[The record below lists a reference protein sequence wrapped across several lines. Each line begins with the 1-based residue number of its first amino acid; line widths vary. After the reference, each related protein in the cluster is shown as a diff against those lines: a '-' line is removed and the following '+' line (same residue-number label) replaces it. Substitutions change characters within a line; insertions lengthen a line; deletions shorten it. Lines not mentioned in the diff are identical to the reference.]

1 MKTVLITGSTSGIG
15 ERLAIDYA
23 AQGWSVIACGRNAK
37 KLSQL
42 SEHENITSL
51 AFDMSDTAKV
61 MAAAAEIDQALDL
74 VILNAGTC
82 EYMDDVKKFDTEL
95 FRRVINSNVLGTADC
110 IAAFLPKIPRG
121 GQLALMGSSANF
133 FPFSRAQAYGASKAA
148 IAYLAQTLAVDL
160 AKYDIA
166 VSLISPGFV
175 ETPLT
180 NKNDFEMPMKIS
192 VDQAVS
198 EIIKGLAKRKHHV
211 TTPRLFTFILGSLG
225 KLPHS
230 VQHWLALRTVKS

>member
-1 MKTVLITGSTSGIG
+1 MKTVLITGATSGIG

-23 AQGWSVIACGRNAK
+23 EQGWSVVACGRSAGKLAK
-37 KLSQL
+37 L
-42 SEHENITSL
+42 SEHDNISSL
-51 AFDMSDTAKV
+51 AFDMGDQEEV
-61 MAAAAEIDQALDL
+61 AAAVDKIDKTLDL

-82 EYMDDVKKFDTEL
+82 EYMDDIKRFDTEL
-95 FRRVINSNVLGTADC
+95 FQRVMNINILGTANC
-110 IAAFLPKIPRG
+110 VAAFLPKIPRG
-121 GQLALMGSSANF
+121 GQLALMGSSASF

-148 IAYLAQTLAVDL
+148 IAYLAQSLAVDL
-160 AKYDIA
+160 AKYEIA

-192 VDQAVS
+192 VEQAS
-198 EIIKGLAKRKHHV
+198 TGIIKGLSKRKHHV
-211 TTPRLFTFILGSLG
+211 TTPRLFTFLLGLLG

-230 VQHWLALRTVKS
+230 VQHWLALRTVKE

>member
-1 MKTVLITGSTSGIG
+1 MKTVLITGATSGIG
-15 ERLAIDYA
+15 EQLAKDYS
-23 AQGWSVIACGRNAK
+23 AQGWSVIACGRNAG
-37 KLSQL
+37 KLAKL
-42 SEHENITSL
+42 SEHDNITSL
-51 AFDMSDTAKV
+51 AFDMGDQSEITAASKKI
-61 MAAAAEIDQALDL
+61 EQTLDL

-82 EYMDDVKKFDTEL
+82 EYMDDIKQFDTAL

-148 IAYLAQTLAVDL
+148 VAYLAQTLAVDL

-180 NKNDFEMPMKIS
+180 NKNDFEMPMRIS
-192 VDQAVS
+192 VEQAS
-198 EIIKGLAKRKHHV
+198 EEIIKGVAKRKHHV
-211 TTPRLFTFILGSLG
+211 TTPKLFTFLLGLLG

-230 VQHWLALRTVKS
+230 IQHWMALRTIKE

>member
-1 MKTVLITGSTSGIG
+1 MKTVLITGATSGIG
-15 ERLAIDYA
+15 EQLAVDYA
-23 AQGWSVIACGRNAK
+23 AQGWSVIACGRNESKLAK
-37 KLSQL
+37 LA
-42 SEHENITSL
+42 EHDNIDSL
-51 AFDMSDTAKV
+51 AFDMSDQ
-61 MAAAAEIDQALDL
+61 AEITAATQTIDTRLDL

-82 EYMDDVKKFDTEL
+82 EYMDDIKQFDTAL
-95 FRRVINSNVLGTADC
+95 FRRIINSNVLGTADC

-121 GQLALMGSSANF
+121 GQIALMGSSAYF

-148 IAYLAQTLAVDL
+148 IAYLAQSLAVDL
-160 AKYDIA
+160 AKYEIA

-192 VDQAVS
+192 VNQAAS
-198 EIIKGLAKRKHHV
+198 EIINGLARRKRHI
-211 TTPRLFTFILGSLG
+211 TTPKLFTFLLSLLG

-230 VQHWLALRTVKS
+230 VQHWLALRTIKE

>member
-1 MKTVLITGSTSGIG
+1 MKTVLITGATSGIG
-15 ERLAIDYA
+15 EQLAVDYA
-23 AQGWSVIACGRNAK
+23 AQGWSVIACGRNESKLAK
-37 KLSQL
+37 LA
-42 SEHENITSL
+42 EHDNIDSL
-51 AFDMSDTAKV
+51 AFDMSDQ
-61 MAAAAEIDQALDL
+61 AEITAATQTIDTTLDL

-82 EYMDDVKKFDTEL
+82 EYMDDIKQFDTAL
-95 FRRVINSNVLGTADC
+95 FRRIINSNVLGTADC

-121 GQLALMGSSANF
+121 GQIALMGSSAYF

-148 IAYLAQTLAVDL
+148 IAYLAQSLAVDL
-160 AKYDIA
+160 AKYEIA

-192 VDQAVS
+192 VNQAAS
-198 EIIKGLAKRKHHV
+198 EIINGLARRKRHI
-211 TTPRLFTFILGSLG
+211 TTPKLFTFLLSLLG

-230 VQHWLALRTVKS
+230 VQHWLALRTIKE

>member
-1 MKTVLITGSTSGIG
+1 MKTVLITGATSGIG

-23 AQGWSVIACGRNAK
+23 AQGWSVIACGRNAAK
-37 KLSQL
+37 LNKLSA
-42 SEHENITSL
+42 HENITSL
-51 AFDMSDTAKV
+51 AFDMSDQ
-61 MAAAAEIDQALDL
+61 AEITAASNKIDKALDL

-82 EYMDDVKKFDTEL
+82 EYMDDIKQFDTAL

-110 IAAFLPKIPRG
+110 VAAFLPKIPRG

-148 IAYLAQTLAVDL
+148 VAYLAQSLAVDL
-160 AKYDIA
+160 AKYEIA

-180 NKNDFEMPMKIS
+180 NKNDFEMPMRIS
-192 VDQAVS
+192 VEQAS
-198 EIIKGLAKRKHHV
+198 AEIIKGVAKRKHHV
-211 TTPRLFTFILGSLG
+211 TTPRLFTFLLGLLG

-230 VQHWLALRTVKS
+230 IQHWLALRTIKE

>member
-1 MKTVLITGSTSGIG
+1 MKTVLITGTTSGIG
-15 ERLAIDYA
+15 EQLALDYA
-23 AQGWSVIACGRNAK
+23 ALGWSVIACGRNAA
-37 KLSQL
+37 KLAKL
-42 SEHENITSL
+42 SEHNNISTL
-51 AFDMSDTAKV
+51 AFDMSDIAEV
-61 MAAAAEIDQALDL
+61 EAAGNQIDKALDL
-74 VILNAGTC
+74 VVLNAGTC
-82 EYMDDVKKFDTEL
+82 EYMDDIKKFDTAL

-148 IAYLAQTLAVDL
+148 VAYLAQTLAVDL
-160 AKYDIA
+160 AKYEIS

-180 NKNDFEMPMKIS
+180 NKNDFEMPMRIS
-192 VDQAVS
+192 VEQAS
-198 EIIKGLAKRKHHV
+198 AEIIKGVEKRKHHV
-211 TTPRLFTFILGSLG
+211 TTPKLFTFLLGLLG

-230 VQHWLALRTVKS
+230 IQHWLALRTIKE